1 LHVYEGKSERT
12 VPHTGQQ
19 FPCRYEGLDL
29 VAVQSLGLQEPNATG
44 WMDENNGLALT
55 HIIESKP
62 NAIPL
67 DNFHWV
73 GQQHSKRHCQVVGS
87 VVA

>member
-1 LHVYEGKSERT
+1 MNIL
-12 VPHTGQQ
+12 
-19 FPCRYEGLDL
+19 FPRRDSRFPAANRDWILY
-29 VAVQSLGLQEPNATG
+29 AIQSLGLQEPNATG
-44 WMDENNGLALT
+44 WMDENNGLDLAR
-55 HIIESKP
+55 IIESKA

-73 GQQHSKRHCQVVGS
+73 GQQHSKRDCQVVES